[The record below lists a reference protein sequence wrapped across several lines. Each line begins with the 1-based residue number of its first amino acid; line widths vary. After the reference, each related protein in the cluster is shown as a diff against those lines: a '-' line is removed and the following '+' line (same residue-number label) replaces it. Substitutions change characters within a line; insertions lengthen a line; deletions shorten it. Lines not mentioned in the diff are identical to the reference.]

1 MRFLFLLWYCLVKH
15 LDNIIQFLQK
25 ISFIWWDK
33 FICNSKYIFIN
44 ETGFIKEKIVI
55 VVGKSTRSI
64 VLQSGARLCR
74 APRGGDGV
82 GKFSPSCGAGRG
94 GDGTR
99 QYHTGRGRRPHPSAP
114 PRPLAIPKRVEFEVK
129 TQGRDIFWLKFE
141 SYLLDKITYQ
151 NALFYENS
159 L

>member
-1 MRFLFLLWYCLVKH
+1 MSLLETNLYTIEYLILHYEIFLLLWYCLVKH

-82 GKFSPSCGAGRG
+82 KTISLSCGAGQG
-94 GDGTR
+94 GNVAR
-99 QYHTGRGRRPHPSAP
+99 QNHAKLGWRPHPLASLFP
-114 PRPLAIPKRVEFEVK
+114 IAIP
-129 TQGRDIFWLKFE
+129 TDMHYAYTTL
-141 SYLLDKITYQ
+141 YL
-151 NALFYENS
+151 
-159 L
+159 